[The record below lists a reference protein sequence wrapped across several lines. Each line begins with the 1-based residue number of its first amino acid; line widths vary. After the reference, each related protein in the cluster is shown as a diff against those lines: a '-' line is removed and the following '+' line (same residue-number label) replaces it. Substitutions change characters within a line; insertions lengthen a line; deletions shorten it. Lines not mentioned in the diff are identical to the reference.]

1 MCIPIKRHWK
11 ERHGHGGKR
20 HAEKTPSNRMEG
32 GKSHQTKCH
41 MEKMPREKS
50 QGKMQE
56 RNVRDKKFEN
66 NF

>member
-1 MCIPIKRHWK
+1 
-11 ERHGHGGKR
+11 
-20 HAEKTPSNRMEG
+20 MEG